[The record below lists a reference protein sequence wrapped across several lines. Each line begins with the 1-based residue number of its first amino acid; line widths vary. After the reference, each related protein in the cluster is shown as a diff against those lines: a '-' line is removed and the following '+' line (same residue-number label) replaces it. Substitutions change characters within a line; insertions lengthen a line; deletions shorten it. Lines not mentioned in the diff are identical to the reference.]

1 MAEKTVEKTRKYLEP
16 RCAVSE
22 SKDGRLHVRM
32 EMPGVRKEDLDI
44 RVENNEMRIVGRR
57 DLPQDHHY
65 VLRERP
71 QGDFLQAFTL
81 DETVDQGKVDA
92 KLEKGVL
99 SVTLEL
105 KEHVKPRTVKI
116 RGE

>member
-1 MAEKTVEKTRKYLEP
+1 MAEKTVEKTRKYLQP
-16 RCAVSE
+16 HYAVRE
-22 SKDGRLHVRM
+22 SKDGKLQLSV
-32 EMPGVRKEDLDI
+32 EMPGVRKEDLEV

-57 DLPQDHHY
+57 EQPREQRY

-71 QGDFLQAFTL
+71 QGDYLQTFTL

-105 KEHVKPRTVKI
+105 KEYVKPHTVKI